1 MVEEVLNHP
10 YTVLGV
16 WAVALLWLVI
26 LGCGLYLLR
35 RPGAWWKRL
44 GLFLLVLLL
53 ASLAARGLLQLK
65 WAGGRPWGVVRVAGV
80 IQGGVPLGQ
89 G

>member
-1 MVEEVLNHP
+1 MVEEVLNNP

-26 LGCGLYLLR
+26 LAYGLHLLKH
-35 RPGAWWKRL
+35 PGAWWKRL

-53 ASLAARGLLQLK
+53 ASLAARGLLSLK
-65 WAGGRPWGVVRVAGV
+65 WAGGEPWGIVRAAGV
-80 IQGGVPLGQ
+80 IQLGG
-89 G
+89 

>member
-1 MVEEVLNHP
+1 MVEDALNHP

-16 WAVALLWLVI
+16 WAVALLWVVI
-26 LGCGLYLLR
+26 LGCGFHFLR

-53 ASLAARGLLQLK
+53 ASLAARGLLSLK
-65 WAGGRPWGVVRVAGV
+65 WAGGEPWGIVRAVGV
-80 IQGGVPLGQ
+80 IQLVR
-89 G
+89 